1 MFAMRHN
8 FTRLA
13 AGAMVIAIA
22 GCADSTNPSG
32 ATLAALTASLST
44 VPLGYG
50 DLSSSYVGA
59 ALADKEQAGFWLGGG
74 RERGFDR
81 GELMGGGLHD
91 AFAGAIP
98 FTFRDGR
105 HGPFAGGLPCSA
117 AVDATTGFMTCTD
130 TTRNGV
136 TITRAAKYTTAA
148 GVVQSAF
155 DTLTNTVVIQT
166 TAKGTVTYDTAS
178 DEDHDGDRDHHW
190 GGGRGPGGRLLGDTS
205 EILTATT
212 TLNSSSTRTT
222 SGLASGSTQRTVS
235 GASAGTETT
244 TGTSTLG
251 SFSALRAVGD
261 TTSGLVIPVVTG
273 TASYPSAG
281 SVIRAMTASITY
293 AGQSAVSITRREV
306 ITYDG
311 SATAKVVITE
321 NGTTKNCTR
330 PLPHGRLTCS

>member
-1 MFAMRHN
+1 MRN
-8 FTRLA
+8 NVTRLA
-13 AGAMVIAIA
+13 AAGAMIIAIA

-32 ATLAALTASLST
+32 ATLAALTASLSS

-59 ALADKEQAGFWLGGG
+59 SLDSKESAGFWLGGG
-74 RERGFDR
+74 HGRGFDR

-98 FTFRDGR
+98 FIRRDGG

-117 AVDATTGFMTCTD
+117 AVDATTGFITCTD

-148 GVVQSAF
+148 GVVQPKF
-155 DTLTNTVVIQT
+155 DTLTTNTVVIQT

-178 DEDHDGDRDHHW
+178 AEDHDGDRDHHW
-190 GGGRGPGGRLLGDTS
+190 GGGRGEGGRLLGDTS
-205 EILTATT
+205 TILTAKT
-212 TLNSSSTRTT
+212 TLNSASSRTT
-222 SGLASGSTQRTVS
+222 TGLASGSTQRTVN
-235 GASAGTETT
+235 GASAGSETT
-244 TGTSTLG
+244 VGTSTLG
-251 SFSALRAVGD
+251 SFSASRTVGD

-273 TASYPSAG
+273 TTSYPSAG
-281 SVIRAMTASITY
+281 SVIRSMTNSIQY
-293 AGQSAVSITRREV
+293 SGQTAVTVTRREV
-306 ITYDG
+306 VTYDG

-330 PLPHGRLTCS
+330 ALPHGRLTCS

>member
-1 MFAMRHN
+1 MRHT

-13 AGAMVIAIA
+13 TASAIVIVIA
-22 GCADSTNPSG
+22 GCADTTNPSG
-32 ATLAALTASLST
+32 ATLAALSASLST

-59 ALADKEQAGFWLGGG
+59 ALSEKDVAGFWLGGG

-81 GELMGGGLHD
+81 GELMGGGLKD

-98 FTFRDGR
+98 FTRRDGG

-117 AVDATTGFMTCTD
+117 PVDATTGFITCTD

-136 TITRAAKYTTAA
+136 TITRAAKYTTTA
-148 GVVQSAF
+148 GTVQSAF
-155 DTLTNTVVIQT
+155 DTLTTNTVVIQT
-166 TAKGTVTYDTAS
+166 SAKGTVTYDSAG
-178 DEDHDGDRDHHW
+178 DNDGPERERHW
-190 GGGRGPGGRLLGDTS
+190 GRGRGTAGRLLGDTS
-205 EILTATT
+205 TILTATT
-212 TLNSSSTRTT
+212 TLNSSSSRTT
-222 SGLASGSTQRTVS
+222 TGLASGSTQRTVN
-235 GASAGTETT
+235 GASAGSETT
-244 TGTSTLG
+244 VGTSSLG
-251 SFSALRAVGD
+251 SFSASRTVGD

-273 TASYPSAG
+273 TTSYPSAG
-281 SVIRAMTASITY
+281 SVIRSMTASIQY
-293 AGQSAVSITRREV
+293 AGQSVVSLTRREV

-330 PLPHGRLTCS
+330 PLPRGPLSCS